1 MQLLG
6 QFVLDG
12 ALLHTLVSP
21 LHRRAIQHTGHG
33 EALHEPRGQ

>member
-12 ALLHTLVSP
+12 A